1 MADKLTYKGGATVV
15 GHTGTEIELVRPS
28 KGSLHNFPRWWNKK
42 GTIAYIQCAIFKVTL
57 VDGLVVR
64 LIVPASGSPQ
74 TLEIRHDGY
83 GNFTFPIKGSTER
96 VAVIAEADSTIYR
109 EYQFSKI
116 SGGSVLTRTVNTY
129 PTSLNFSDSGS
140 ITGTLE
146 VGESITINGADYT
159 GGVGTVT
166 ANYVLQKSNSGS
178 GSWTTVLTKSSATS
192 SYTIAA
198 GLKNKY
204 LRVSTEVTDDSGL
217 NTRNSSSVGPITT

>member
-15 GHTGTEIELVRPS
+15 GHTGTEIELVRPN
-28 KGSLHNFPRWWNKK
+28 KGSLHNFPRWWNRK
-42 GTIAYIQCAIFKVTL
+42 GTVAYIPCAIFKVTL

-64 LIVPASGSPQ
+64 LVVPADPGPQ

-96 VAVIAEADSTIYR
+96 VAVISETESTIYR

-129 PTSLNFSDSGS
+129 PTSLNFTDSGS

-146 VGESITINGADYT
+146 VGESITINGAAYT
-159 GGVGTVT
+159 GGIGSIT

-178 GSWTTVLTKSSATS
+178 GGWTTVLTKTSATS

-198 GLKNKY
+198 GLNEKY
-204 LRVSTEVTDDSGL
+204 LRVSTQVTDDSGL
-217 NTRNSSSVGPITT
+217 KTRNSASVGPITT